1 MFENE
6 TLIDDSASVSLA
18 LYTSFSRKNAQM
30 EKMYLRCIQ
39 FIWFHSKFMYSN
51 IQCSFLL
58 KTVSVNFE
66 ESLYTLMQ
74 ICPFISVV
82 NVTITAFF
90 LRNRIGEMF
99 EKLFNI
105 YETGK
110 CFFDHENMNVRISTK
125 FVFLKRKT
133 MIHSDFSWKRMIK
146 VNGFYVSM

>member
-1 MFENE
+1 MRPLSMIQQVLVWLCIHPF
-6 TLIDDSASVSLA
+6 
-18 LYTSFSRKNAQM
+18 R
-30 EKMYLRCIQ
+30 EKMHKWKKCTCVAFSLSG
-39 FIWFHSKFMYSN
+39 FIVNLCTVISSVAFF
-51 IQCSFLL
+51 L